1 MLKAAAGKMR
11 GRLAAIRRASSNKR
25 LRQLTIGAGLAAL
38 VFVAHERGLL
48 DTLEYKT
55 LDLRFQI
62 RGPIDH
68 KLPIVIVNIDQDSF
82 DELDLPWPWPRTLH
96 AELIRKLKSAGA
108 KVIAFDVLFTE
119 PKPDPREDQTLAD
132 AIREAGNVI
141 LAAEAG
147 RSRNVIV

>member
-1 MLKAAAGKMR
+1 MGALASLR
-11 GRLAAIRRASSNKR
+11 GIAAIRRSFANKR
-25 LRQLTIGAGLAAL
+25 VRQLIIGAGLAGL
-38 VFVAHERGLL
+38 VFVAHHRGLL
-48 DTLEYKT
+48 DILEYKS

-62 RGPIDH
+62 RGPAPH

-119 PKPDPREDQTLAD
+119 PKPDPH
-132 AIREAGNVI
+132 
-141 LAAEAG
+141 
-147 RSRNVIV
+147 